1 MFENFIGKNVTMY
14 LVEYGAYQVEEI
26 KGKLISSV
34 QSTSVLEIEIKKKFG
49 EVKKFQRV
57 VNNGFV
63 RYIDVES
70 EEEEKEEQKSTNE

>member
-14 LVEYGAYQVEEI
+14 LVEYSAYQVEEI

-63 RYIDVES
+63 RYIDVEI
-70 EEEEKEEQKSTNE
+70 EEEKEEQKSTNE

>member
-14 LVEYGAYQVEEI
+14 LVEYSAYQVEEI

-70 EEEEKEEQKSTNE
+70 EEEKEEQKSTNE

>member
-14 LVEYGAYQVEEI
+14 LVEYSAYQVEEI

-63 RYIDVES
+63 RYIEVEL
-70 EEEEKEEQKSTNE
+70 EEEKEEQKSTNE

>member
-14 LVEYGAYQVEEI
+14 LVEYNAYQVEEI

-63 RYIDVES
+63 RYIDVEI
-70 EEEEKEEQKSTNE
+70 EEEKEEQKSTNE

>member
-63 RYIDVES
+63 RYIDVEI
-70 EEEEKEEQKSTNE
+70 EEEKEEQKSTNE

>member
-70 EEEEKEEQKSTNE
+70 EEEKEEQKSTNE